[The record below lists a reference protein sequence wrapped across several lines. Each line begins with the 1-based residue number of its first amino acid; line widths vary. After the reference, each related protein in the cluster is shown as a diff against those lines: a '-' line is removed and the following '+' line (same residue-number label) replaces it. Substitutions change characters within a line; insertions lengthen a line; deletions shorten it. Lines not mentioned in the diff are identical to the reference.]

1 MEDTMKPVKI
11 YTTRTCPFCIRA
23 KALLDSKGV
32 SYEEIGVDGDTRA
45 RAELRE
51 RSGQRTVPQIW
62 IGEKHIGGCEEL
74 FQVDSRGQLQAL
86 LAD

>member
-1 MEDTMKPVKI
+1 MKPVTI
-11 YTTRTCPFCIRA
+11 YTTRTCPFCVRA

-32 SYEEIGVDGDTRA
+32 PYKEIGVDGDTNA
-45 RAELRE
+45 RAALRE

-74 FQVDSRGQLQAL
+74 FQVESRGQLQAL

>member
-1 MEDTMKPVKI
+1 MKPVTI
-11 YTTRTCPFCIRA
+11 YTTRTCPFCVRA
-23 KALLDSKGV
+23 KALLESKGV
-32 SYEEIGVDGDTRA
+32 PYKEIGVDGDPNA

-62 IGEKHIGGCEEL
+62 IGDKHIGGCEEL
-74 FQVDSRGQLQAL
+74 FQADSRGQLQDL